1 MKTKKTHVQ
10 PIFSFL
16 QEYNESCFVAENS
29 VQGTVFYG
37 FSFPDLVM
45 ELYTPFK
52 YEHLSTC
59 NLNFLR
65 HFQTHLSFLLRACV
79 RPSVLLLQVVTVFH
93 FGRFGSAGEALSFGH
108 AP

>member
-1 MKTKKTHVQ
+1 MAYVGRFLKITLILCNRYSVIFHENKKKHVQ

-45 ELYTPFK
+45 ELYTPFR

-59 NLNFLR
+59 NLIF
-65 HFQTHLSFLLRACV
+65 
-79 RPSVLLLQVVTVFH
+79 
-93 FGRFGSAGEALSFGH
+93 
-108 AP
+108 